1 MSGDILLFNT
11 YYFYKCL
18 PVPVDKMTKFP
29 NVMVL
34 KVLVNGAGAMIILLD
49 LPPELELEAGQPPL
63 STAGV
68 LDDEELLED
77 PEEELDASLE
87 ELESDDPEEALDDP
101 EDPLDE
107 SEAPL
112 DESEEPLDES
122 EEPLDEPAPA
132 KGSEPALARGSE
144 PAPARGSS

>member
-1 MSGDILLFNT
+1 MIMA
-11 YYFYKCL
+11 
-18 PVPVDKMTKFP
+18 PAPFP

-34 KVLVNGAGAMIILLD
+34 KVLVNEAGAMIILLD
-49 LPPELELEAGQPPL
+49 LPPELELEAGQPPA

-87 ELESDDPEEALDDP
+87 ELEPDDP
-101 EDPLDE
+101 
-107 SEAPL
+107 EAPL
-112 DESEEPLDES
+112 DEPVEPLDEP
-122 EEPLDEPAPA
+122 EAPLDEPAPA

>member
-1 MSGDILLFNT
+1 
-11 YYFYKCL
+11 
-18 PVPVDKMTKFP
+18 MTKFP

-49 LPPELELEAGQPPL
+49 LPPELELEAGQPL
-63 STAGV
+63 ASTAGV

-122 EEPLDEPAPA
+122 EEPL
-132 KGSEPALARGSE
+132 ARGSE

>member
-1 MSGDILLFNT
+1 MIMA
-11 YYFYKCL
+11 
-18 PVPVDKMTKFP
+18 PAPFP

-34 KVLVNGAGAMIILLD
+34 KVLVNGAGAMIILAD

-101 EDPLDE
+101 E
-107 SEAPL
+107 
-112 DESEEPLDES
+112 
-122 EEPLDEPAPA
+122 EPLDEPAPA